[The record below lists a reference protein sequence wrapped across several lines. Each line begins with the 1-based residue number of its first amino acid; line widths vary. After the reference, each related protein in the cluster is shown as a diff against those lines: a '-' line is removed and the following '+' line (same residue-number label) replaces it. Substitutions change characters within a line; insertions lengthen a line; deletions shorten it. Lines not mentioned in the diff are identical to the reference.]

1 MVEVDPDTMENIL
14 SAPIVLELS
23 INDLR
28 ILVDALDGLN
38 YFCCTDG
45 EAYLD
50 EDGYK
55 LRERVKKEYEAAV
68 NEIMLRSR
76 FTLIRKQKEQA

>member
-14 SAPIVLELS
+14 SMPFVLDLS
-23 INDLR
+23 VNDLR
-28 ILVDALDGLN
+28 ILVDALDALN

-50 EDGYK
+50 ADGHK
-55 LRERVKKEYEAAV
+55 LRDRVKKEYESAV
-68 NEIMLRSR
+68 NEILLRSR